1 MNWSIFNLDGSI
13 YQNTLCLGEVCLANR
28 HKRTAF
34 MATNYFLS
42 KSFVVTFCLSVIVAL
57 AQPSIGNA
65 LTFKKGEKKSFND
78 PSENSQVT
86 QSMTKAEKKEYKK
99 DQSRA
104 KQKNIFQHDWRK
116 VAKDDSYGSFK
127 SPFFHSELVSGQNF
141 PPYRRGSKRI
151 RWGL

>member
-1 MNWSIFNLDGSI
+1 
-13 YQNTLCLGEVCLANR
+13 
-28 HKRTAF
+28 

-42 KSFVVTFCLSVIVAL
+42 KSFVVTVCLSVIVAL

-65 LTFKKGEKKSFND
+65 LTFKKGENKSFND

-141 PPYRRGSKRI
+141 PSIGVAANAFDGVYKYDYNCNGDKMGQSPWDGSKFFI
-151 RWGL
+151 ENGVISND